1 MTLILRIDADT
12 FRFLSAL
19 IRWIRVISDL
29 LTRPLLQTSKFESR
43 GLFISISGD

>member
-1 MTLILRIDADT
+1 MTLILRIDADP

-19 IRWIRVISDL
+19 IRGIGVIRVL
-29 LTRPLLQTSKFESR
+29 LTRPLPQASIFEPR